1 MAATPPMGPYVGMT
15 DDEMHAFLKASC
27 GVMSCNIKASSLF
40 SAATC
45 NGVTDVRKRGVVE
58 PSYLP
63 TKAVPAHRPTYLP
76 HPFYAWVS

>member
-45 NGVTDVRKRGVVE
+45 NGVQ
-58 PSYLP
+58 L
-63 TKAVPAHRPTYLP
+63 
-76 HPFYAWVS
+76 